1 MLKEFK
7 PIIII
12 AGDSKSIFF
21 EIFFKS
27 LNFKKFKS
35 PIILI
40 CSLKL
45 LKRQM
50 KVFNFKKNIKVLNS
64 NNLNEEKLN
73 NTSINLI
80 NIEEKNNNSLYIQK
94 MFNVAIKL
102 IKSGVSKKFINGP
115 INKKFLKKKFPGIT
129 EFISYKFGQKK
140 NAMLIYN
147 KSLSVCPITTHLPL
161 KFVNK
166 KISKKLIFEKAIL
179 INKFYKDNFNF
190 IPKIAV
196 TGLNPH
202 CETVDKFNEDK
213 KIISPAIEILKKKGL
228 KIEGPFPADTIFLK
242 QNRIKYNV
250 ILGMY
255 HDQVLSPFK
264 ALYEYDAINIT
275 LGLPFFRLS
284 PDHGPNIKMINQN
297 LSDPISL
304 IKTIEFLDRR

>member
-102 IKSGVSKKFINGP
+102 IKSGVSKKFIATLN
-115 INKKFLKKKFPGIT
+115 
-129 EFISYKFGQKK
+129 
-140 NAMLIYN
+140 
-147 KSLSVCPITTHLPL
+147 
-161 KFVNK
+161 
-166 KISKKLIFEKAIL
+166 IF
-179 INKFYKDNFNF
+179 
-190 IPKIAV
+190 
-196 TGLNPH
+196 
-202 CETVDKFNEDK
+202 
-213 KIISPAIEILKKKGL
+213 
-228 KIEGPFPADTIFLK
+228 
-242 QNRIKYNV
+242 
-250 ILGMY
+250 
-255 HDQVLSPFK
+255 
-264 ALYEYDAINIT
+264 
-275 LGLPFFRLS
+275 
-284 PDHGPNIKMINQN
+284 
-297 LSDPISL
+297 
-304 IKTIEFLDRR
+304 